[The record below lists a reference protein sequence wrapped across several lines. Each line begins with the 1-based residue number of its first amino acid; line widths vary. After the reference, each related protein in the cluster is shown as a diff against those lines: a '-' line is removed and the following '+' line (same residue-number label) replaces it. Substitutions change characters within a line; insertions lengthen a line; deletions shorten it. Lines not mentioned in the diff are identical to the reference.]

1 MAESRPETQTLL
13 PLDGSLAVPSA
24 GLAHPVGDVKEPPLL
39 RLRVAVLSDV
49 GRARDHQEDACAY
62 IIPHDPDLHRR
73 KGVLCL
79 VADGMGGHNAG
90 EVASAEALQEIQ
102 RAYFASPSEDMAAAL
117 RLAMQEANQAIYR
130 LAQDDLRQR
139 GMGSTATVAALRGRE
154 VHVASVGDSRAYLV
168 RGGEIDQIT
177 EDHSWVG
184 AQVRA
189 GILAPEEAQ
198 IHPQRNIITRALGA
212 DTSVEPDLFHG
223 WLLPADVLVL
233 CSDGLTVHVAD
244 SELREVAA
252 GLDPEDAARRLVGLA
267 NERGGSDNISV
278 IIIRVEPEAE
288 QSRPASRQLPLLVIG
303 GVAVI
308 LLLVILAIALLLF
321 NSQSGPDLSPTA
333 VPLATL
339 IVSPFPGGM
348 RASQPGAADAGG
360 QVVCNRPPTPCLSTT
375 AMDCPAPG
383 RSPSLLMTQ
392 DGIRYD

>member
-1 MAESRPETQTLL
+1 MAESWPQTQTLL
-13 PLDGSLAVPSA
+13 PLDGGLAAPSA
-24 GLAHPVGDVKEPPLL
+24 DLAYPVGDVKEPPPL

-62 IIPHDPDLHRR
+62 IIPPDADLHRR
-73 KGVLCL
+73 KGELCL
-79 VADGMGGHNAG
+79 VADGMGGHSAG
-90 EVASAEALQEIQ
+90 EVASAAAVQEIQ
-102 RAYFASPSEDMAAAL
+102 RAYFAAPSDDMAAAL

-168 RGGEIDQIT
+168 REGEIVQIT

-212 DTSVEPDLFHG
+212 DTSVEPDLFQG

-244 SELREVAA
+244 GELREVVA
-252 GLDPEDAARRLVGLA
+252 GLDPETAARRLVGLA
-267 NERGGSDNISV
+267 NERGGSDNITV
-278 IIIRVEPEAE
+278 ILIRAEPAAE
-288 QSRPASRQLPLLVIG
+288 QSKPASRQLPLLVIG

-321 NSQSGPDLSPTA
+321 NSKSGPEPSPTA
-333 VPLATL
+333 APLATTV
-339 IVSPFPGGM
+339 VSPFPGGIQ
-348 RASQPGAADAGG
+348 ASRPDAADAVG
-360 QVVCNRPPTPCLSTT
+360 QVVYTRP
-375 AMDCPAPG
+375 
-383 RSPSLLMTQ
+383 SPLAYLQPSGTVLPL
-392 DGIRYD
+392 DGLHCFSRLRVA